1 MLAGGS
7 HHTVLTN
14 AVSAETLEDFARI
27 ARVELVVID
36 ENTQLR
42 SFRQQL
48 QWSAAYHRLAERL

>member
-14 AVSAETLEDFARI
+14 SVSAETIEDFARI
-27 ARVELVVID
+27 AKVELVSID
-36 ENTQLR
+36 KDTEMR
-42 SFRQQL
+42 AFRKEL

>member
-14 AVSAETLEDFARI
+14 SVTAEAIEDFARI
-27 ARVELVVID
+27 AKVELVNID
-36 ENTQLR
+36 QSTEMR
-42 SFRQQL
+42 AFRKEL